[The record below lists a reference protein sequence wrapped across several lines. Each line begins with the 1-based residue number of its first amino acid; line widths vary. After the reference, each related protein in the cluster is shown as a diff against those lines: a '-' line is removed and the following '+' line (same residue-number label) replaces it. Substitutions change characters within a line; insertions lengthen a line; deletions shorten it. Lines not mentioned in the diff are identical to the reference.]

1 MTSTSIDPRAA
12 VPAAAPRRLLN
23 FVGGDWVA
31 GTGSATDLFHA
42 VTGEK
47 IAEASTGGVD
57 FAHMVEYARRV
68 GGPKLRAM
76 TFHERALMLKEIAKY
91 LTARKD
97 EFYRLSA
104 ATGATKGDSWFDID
118 GGLGTFF
125 VYASKGRR
133 EFPNEP
139 FYIDGPPEA
148 ISKGGT
154 FVGRH
159 ICVPLEGVAV
169 HINAFNFPVWGM
181 MEKLATSLLAGV
193 PAIVKPATLTSYVT
207 EAVFRAMIESRLLP
221 QGSVQL
227 LCGSAGDLLDHLD
240 SQCVVAFTGSA
251 ATAQTLK
258 KHPVILESNV
268 RFNVEADSLNFS
280 MLGPD
285 AAPGSDEFDLFVKE
299 VAKEMTVKAGQKCT
313 AIRRT
318 LVPESR
324 VEDVMRALRARL
336 DGVKLGDPSIEG
348 VRMGPLAG
356 RSQVAEVRKSV
367 ETLRRG
373 AELAYGDLD
382 NFEVVGADRAR
393 GAFFPALLL
402 YSSEPFRRTEPHDVE
417 AFGPVNTVMPYRAV
431 DDAVELAK
439 MGRGSLVGSVFT
451 ASDDVARQMVLGT
464 ASHHGRLML
473 VNRYSAKESTGHGS
487 PLPHLVHGG
496 PGRAGGGEEM
506 GGVRGVLH
514 YMQRTAVQGSPTT
527 LMRITGEYVTG
538 AQGRRDR
545 VHPFRKY
552 FDELEVGETLVT
564 HRRTVTESDIVN
576 FAGISGD
583 FFYAHMDDV
592 AAKESIFERR
602 VAHGYF
608 VIAAAAGLFVD
619 PAPGPVLANYGL
631 DGLRFVKPVYVGDTI
646 HVKLTCKQKTAKE
659 DREGQIPQGVVAWDV
674 EVRNQNEELVAT
686 YTILTLVRR
695 RPQAGADV
703 SAEGELAVVPVPEP
717 GKTAPAA

>member
-1 MTSTSIDPRAA
+1 MTSTTVDPRTTHNDT
-12 VPAAAPRRLLN
+12 APRRLFN
-23 FVGGDWVA
+23 FVEGEWR
-31 GTGSATDLFHA
+31 TGSGRATELFHA

-47 IAEASTGGVD
+47 IAEATTAGID
-57 FAHMVEYARRV
+57 FARMVEYAKKV

-91 LTARKD
+91 LMARKD
-97 EFYRLSA
+97 EFYRISA
-104 ATGATKGDSWFDID
+104 ATGATKADSWIDID
-118 GGLGTFF
+118 GGFGTFF

-133 EFPNEP
+133 ELPNEP
-139 FYIDGPPEA
+139 FYLDGAPEA
-148 ISKGGT
+148 ISKTGS

-221 QGSVQL
+221 DGAVQL
-227 LCGSAGDLLDHLD
+227 LCGSVGDLLDHLD

-251 ATAQTLK
+251 STAQTLK
-258 KHPVILESNV
+258 AHPVILGENV
-268 RFNVEADSLNFS
+268 RFNAEADSLNFS

-285 AAPGSDEFDLFVKE
+285 DAPGSEEFDLFIKE

-318 LVPESR
+318 FVPER
-324 VEDVMRALRARL
+324 MTEDVMRALRARL
-336 DGVKLGDPSIEG
+336 DGVRIGDPGVEG

-356 RSQVAEVRKSV
+356 RPQVTEVRKSV
-367 ETLRRG
+367 DALSRG
-373 AELAYGDLD
+373 ADLVYGDVE
-382 NFEVVGADRAR
+382 NFDVVGADRTR
-393 GAFFPALLL
+393 GAFFPPLLF
-402 YSSEPFRRTEPHDVE
+402 YSKDPFGRSEPHDVE
-417 AFGPVNTVMPYRAV
+417 AFGPVNTVMPYRTV
-431 DDAVELAK
+431 DEAIELAK

-451 ASDDVARQMVLGT
+451 ASDDVARTMVLGT

-473 VNRYSAKESTGHGS
+473 VNRSSAKESTGHGS

-514 YMQRTAVQGSPTT
+514 YMQRTAIQGSPTT
-527 LMRITGEYVTG
+527 LMHITGEYVSG
-538 AQGRRDR
+538 AQGKRDR
-545 VHPFRKY
+545 IHPFRKH
-552 FDELEVGETLVT
+552 FDEIEVGETLVT

-619 PAPGPVLANYGL
+619 PAPGPVLANYGMES
-631 DGLRFVKPVYVGDTI
+631 LRFVKPVYVGDTI

-659 DREGQIPQGVVAWDV
+659 DREGQVPQGVVAWDV
-674 EVRNQNEELVAT
+674 EVRNQVDELVAT

-695 RPQAGADV
+695 RAQTE
-703 SAEGELAVVPVPEP
+703 SEGGPEPAMAPVPEP
-717 GKTAPAA
+717 GKSAPTG